1 VEVDLNT
8 DIERVRRPDIPDD
21 AMESGDVR
29 EQRFLEGYNATNSDR
44 VSTVSEPFKD
54 YPSGGD
60 GGGRGSEG
68 QGSDR
73 NPLSSYLSQS

>member
-1 VEVDLNT
+1 
-8 DIERVRRPDIPDD
+8 
-21 AMESGDVR
+21 MEGGDVR

-60 GGGRGSEG
+60 GGLAIGRQ
-68 QGSDR
+68 QGSGR
-73 NPLSSYLSQS
+73 NPLSAYLSRN